1 MKHIAIG
8 KLSIQNTKTMAEK
21 KGTDA
26 KTICSSMQCSKI
38 LARNTKT
45 ESVTSGKITEFEMQ
59 SNAIK

>member
-8 KLSIQNTKTMAEK
+8 KLSIQNTKTMA